1 MAGVNIVDFA
11 KDAEKWGWKAGENP
25 HVGTGRVGK
34 HAPGS
39 YHYSGKAVDITAPT
53 NVDVAP
59 AYLGGTPLHWQRR
72 TNELGWRLKQ
82 LAKINPGLTEVLGP
96 GDPGHK
102 THVHVAVDKL
112 AGLTPQQL
120 QWGFTGRTKDASGKL
135 TDVMPGAQPS
145 APQQQQQQTPA
156 AAATAGN
163 IYNFY
168 LQGKKKENE
177 DMASL
182 LPNPTDFLTGYINK
196 TSINPLSALQAAF
209 NSGGELMT

>member
-1 MAGVNIVDFA
+1 MAGVNIIDFA
-11 KDAEKWGWKAGENP
+11 KAAEQYGWKVGENP
-25 HVGTGRVGK
+25 NVGTGRVGK

-39 YHYSGKAVDITAPT
+39 YHYSGKALDITAPT

-59 AYLGGTPLHWQRR
+59 AFPGGKPISWQQR
-72 TNELGWRLKQ
+72 TGELTYRLKQ
-82 LAKINPGLTEVLGP
+82 LAKSTPGLTEVLGQ
-96 GDPGHK
+96 GDPGHS

-112 AGLTPQQL
+112 ANLTPQQL

-135 TDVMPGAQPS
+135 TDVMPGAQLS
-145 APQQQQQQTPA
+145 APQQQTSVPTP
-156 AAATAGN
+156 AGN

-168 LQGKKKENE
+168 LQGKKKEDE

-196 TSINPLSALQAAF
+196 PSVNSLAALKAAF